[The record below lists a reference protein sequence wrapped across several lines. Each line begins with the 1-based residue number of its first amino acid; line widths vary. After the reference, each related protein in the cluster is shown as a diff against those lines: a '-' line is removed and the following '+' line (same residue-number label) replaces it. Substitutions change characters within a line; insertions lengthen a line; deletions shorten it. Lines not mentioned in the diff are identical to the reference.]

1 MTAASVPQDSHH
13 ESQPMSHGPDNNA
26 IRPAK
31 AALPLVRRIPVIGY
45 LSRITDEERVA
56 ELGLFTANVLMASLL
71 LVVLFGLPAFVI
83 ILYGLVALVSGLIV
97 ATTL

>member
-1 MTAASVPQDSHH
+1 
-13 ESQPMSHGPDNNA
+13 MSHGPDTTS
-26 IRPAK
+26 RPAK
-31 AALPLVRRIPVIGY
+31 TALPLVRRIPLIGY

-71 LVVLFGLPAFVI
+71 LVVLFGLPAFVL